1 MQMKATIPV
10 PLAARLLPAL
20 LMLAGAS
27 AVATAAEVPQVPQGA
42 RLAATCVACHGTNGA
57 TQGNALP
64 ALAGQPRQTLSDSL
78 RAYKTGLRQSTIM
91 TQIARGYTDEQIEQL
106 AAYFAAQKK

>member
-10 PLAARLLPAL
+10 LLALV
-20 LMLAGAS
+20 S
-27 AVATAAEVPQVPQGA
+27 AAAAADVPQIPPGA

-57 TQGNALP
+57 TQGNTLP

-78 RAYKTGLRQSTIM
+78 RAFKTGLRQSTIM
-91 TQIARGYTDEQIEQL
+91 TQIARGYTDEQLEQL
-106 AAYFAAQKK
+106 AAYFSAQKK